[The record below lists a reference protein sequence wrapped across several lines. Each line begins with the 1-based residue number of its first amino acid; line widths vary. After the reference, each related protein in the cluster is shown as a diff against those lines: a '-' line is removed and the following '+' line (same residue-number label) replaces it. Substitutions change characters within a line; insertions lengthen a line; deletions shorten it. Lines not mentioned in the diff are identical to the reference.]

1 MGEVYKARDTRLNRI
16 VAVKVV
22 SRRLASDADFRARF
36 DREAHLVSRL
46 NHPNICTLFD
56 VGRQDELDYLVIEY
70 IEGASLA
77 VLLKEGPLDLQRA
90 LDVAVQASH
99 ALAHAH
105 QQRIIH
111 RDIKPANLMV
121 TRSGTVKVL
130 DFGVAKVQEPADAS
144 RSGAALGTLA
154 YMAPEQLRGEAVHP
168 ATDVWSLGCLLQE
181 MLTGSRPFAG
191 ETDAALV
198 ANIFSGTP
206 KPLPPSIP
214 PACRAVIE
222 RSLQKEPERRYQSAA
237 EFGAAVA
244 GSLTDVPIATATTS
258 RSKVVVLALLA
269 LLVLGT
275 VGAMAAAYWRSGE
288 RARWARQDA
297 LREITALVE
306 ADQYSAAYLTA
317 ERAEPYLQG
326 NAALAAL
333 WPTIAVTLSMATEP
347 EGADVYYKEYSDVDG
362 EWHHLGRGPLVDVR
376 MPRGIMRFRIVKDG
390 HVPVYLARNLTGRLT
405 LEPVV
410 LTSGG
415 DDGLVRVPGGNLPVN
430 LSGFNSDALVPMETY
445 LDRSLGGHESGVQ
458 GVRRWGRLC
467 QRRALARRAGE
478 ALVVP
483 RYNRTAGPFDVG
495 QQRLSGGPGRRASR
509 RRELVRG
516 RGVLRVQRQS
526 AADGLSLGA
535 RRARPS

>member
-90 LDVAVQASH
+90 LDVAVQAAH

-154 YMAPEQLRGEAVHP
+154 YMAPEQLRGEAVDP

-191 ETDAALV
+191 ETDAAVV

-306 ADQYSAAYLTA
+306 ADQYSAAYRPPSAPSRTC
-317 ERAEPYLQG
+317 RATP
-326 NAALAAL
+326 
-333 WPTIAVTLSMATEP
+333 PSRP
-347 EGADVYYKEYSDVDG
+347 
-362 EWHHLGRGPLVDVR
+362 
-376 MPRGIMRFRIVKDG
+376 
-390 HVPVYLARNLTGRLT
+390 
-405 LEPVV
+405 
-410 LTSGG
+410 
-415 DDGLVRVPGGNLPVN
+415 
-430 LSGFNSDALVPMETY
+430 
-445 LDRSLGGHESGVQ
+445 
-458 GVRRWGRLC
+458 C
-467 QRRALARRAGE
+467 
-478 ALVVP
+478 
-483 RYNRTAGPFDVG
+483 
-495 QQRLSGGPGRRASR
+495 GRRLRSPFRWRRSPKARTCTTRSTRTSTAS
-509 RRELVRG
+509 G
-516 RGVLRVQRQS
+516 TTS
-526 AADGLSLGA
+526 AADLSWTSACHAGSCA
-535 RRARPS
+535 SGS